1 MSEVK
6 GKLILAIEM
15 GLEPGSISILR
26 DSDEIASVVGEDNA
40 SRSSDLIPVIKE
52 ILVNQH
58 IKLSELTLIAVSNGP
73 GSFTGV
79 RVGLATARG
88 LSMGSSIPCYG
99 ISSLEALAKSAER
112 SIMDG
117 VVRSVISTGR
127 GSLIYRDFQ
136 VENEKIVK
144 PVSEINSTSLESI
157 NDADWVNGV
166 ELMVL
171 DNKLNSLPLVNAI
184 DASINLQPLNL
195 AKFIGLAAS
204 ERIPDSVNESLKPIY
219 ARGI

>member
-1 MSEVK
+1 
-6 GKLILAIEM
+6 
-15 GLEPGSISILR
+15 
-26 DSDEIASVVGEDNA
+26 
-40 SRSSDLIPVIKE
+40 
-52 ILVNQH
+52 
-58 IKLSELTLIAVSNGP
+58 
-73 GSFTGV
+73 
-79 RVGLATARG
+79 
-88 LSMGSSIPCYG
+88 
-99 ISSLEALAKSAER
+99 
-112 SIMDG
+112 MDG